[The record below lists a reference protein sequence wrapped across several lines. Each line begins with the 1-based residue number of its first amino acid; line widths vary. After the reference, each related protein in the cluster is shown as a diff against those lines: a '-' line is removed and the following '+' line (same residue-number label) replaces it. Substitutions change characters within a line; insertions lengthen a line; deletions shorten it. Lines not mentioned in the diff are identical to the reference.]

1 MEGAKRVGEENMRE
15 TASGFIP
22 LLVAA
27 VGR

>member
-1 MEGAKRVGEENMRE
+1 MKGAKRVGEETMRE
-15 TASGFIP
+15 TASGFVP